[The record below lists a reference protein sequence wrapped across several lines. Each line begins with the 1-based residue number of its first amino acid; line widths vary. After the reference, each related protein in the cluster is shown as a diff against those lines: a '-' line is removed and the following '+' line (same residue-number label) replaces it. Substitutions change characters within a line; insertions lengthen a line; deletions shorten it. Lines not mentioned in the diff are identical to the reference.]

1 MDQIDYMNEKI
12 DMLSKLPED
21 KLKELVEFLKKQIR
35 KEIYH
40 GQQLQEKSDLLLKK
54 GGSNHGNHL

>member
-12 DMLSKLPED
+12 DMLSKMPED
-21 KLKELVEFLKKQIR
+21 KLKKLEESLKKQIGM
-35 KEIYH
+35 EIIY
-40 GQQLQEKSDLLLKK
+40 GQELQEKSNNLLKK